1 MGFPLKKEKK
11 RCLGP
16 GKLVLGI
23 PLVHVNKII
32 DQETKL
38 LLFKNK
44 KKKKK
49 SELNWNFFFFSIKGI
64 KIKHIL
70 NFRYEQYN
78 LFI

>member
-38 LLFKNK
+38 LLFKK

-49 SELNWNFFFFSIKGI
+49 SELNWNFFFFQLKESKSNI
-64 KIKHIL
+64 
-70 NFRYEQYN
+70 Y
-78 LFI
+78 

>member
-38 LLFKNK
+38 LLFKK

-49 SELNWNFFFFSIKGI
+49 IRTKLEFFFFF
-64 KIKHIL
+64 
-70 NFRYEQYN
+70 N
-78 LFI
+78 